1 MNDIEYLQTLEQL
14 SHKRRQLEE
23 LVSFPTD
30 YYERWAGLAKEYKA
44 IDAEDN
50 YQYCLSRSWHYEPEQ
65 EELDWQK
72 RLDIGD

>member
-1 MNDIEYLQTLEQL
+1 MSDIEYLQTLEQL

-23 LVSFPTD
+23 LANLSPD
-30 YYERWAGLAKEYKA
+30 YSEQWEKLAEEYKA
-44 IDAEDN
+44 IGADAN